1 MSKNEC
7 MWKKRVQLQEETGS
21 GSFCKVMRFWTRLCC
36 SDGLLRPSR
45 CCVSS
50 FVWKQDRNSCNMYVF
65 LHLLHACVLARVC
78 VCVCTQVADTQAELF
93 QIIYST
99 VGHRRHLH
107 DAAKEVPQCLW
118 LPPQLWPP
126 PPLRAWHTC
135 LFTCTRGITVV
146 CMWLYSRLI
155 QSIRSCYAAVSAVI
169 AMLLS
174 MIPASNLASLL
185 RMST

>member
-1 MSKNEC
+1 MRVEKKGSSCRKRRAVVASVRWCDSGRDCAALMDFSVLPVAASAALYGNRRTETLVTCVCSCICC
-7 MWKKRVQLQEETGS
+7 MRARV
-21 GSFCKVMRFWTRLCC
+21 
-36 SDGLLRPSR
+36 
-45 CCVSS
+45 CV
-50 FVWKQDRNSCNMYVF
+50 C
-65 LHLLHACVLARVC
+65 VC
-78 VCVCTQVADTQAELF
+78 VCVCTQVADTTLF

-126 PPLRAWHTC
+126 PPHPPPRGWHTC
-135 LFTCTRGITVV
+135 LFTCTRGITIV
-146 CMWLYSRLI
+146 CMWLHSHLI
-155 QSIRSCYAAVSAVI
+155 QSIRSCYDVVSAVI